1 MNAASA
7 PYCSALLITMSM
19 SYSRYFRIARAT
31 APFMQNSATLSRTLA
46 AAELVRA
53 DGMIVSSTSTAAAA
67 NHFSWSRSSPAD
79 FTKRT
84 ISEITLSRIAT
95 GMSSLPDLQQ
105 RRDLPAPVHG
115 ERPRVIPGRLHDRRD
130 EDKHEDGR
138 LEPGDGQPPP

>member
-1 MNAASA
+1 LPTAAPTPTTSAAYTAVMNAASA

-19 SYSRYFRIARAT
+19 SYSRYFRIASAM

-53 DGMIVSSTSTAAAA
+53 DGMIVSSTSTAAVA

-95 GMSSLPDLQQ
+95 GTSSCPSCSS
-105 RRDLPAPVHG
+105 AG
-115 ERPRVIPGRLHDRRD
+115 TC
-130 EDKHEDGR
+130 
-138 LEPGDGQPPP
+138 PPP

>member
-53 DGMIVSSTSTAAAA
+53 AGMIVSSTSTAAVA

-95 GMSSLPDLQQ
+95 GMSRFSSCSSAGACPLP
-105 RRDLPAPVHG
+105 
-115 ERPRVIPGRLHDRRD
+115 
-130 EDKHEDGR
+130 
-138 LEPGDGQPPP
+138 